1 MHRRPR
7 PRDLRRPGAV
17 VVAVLVAASALA
29 ACGVN
34 RGVELPPR
42 TYPITTS
49 GDTIWLNRDGV
60 LAALDTRNGRVDVF
74 DDFAIGTGVEGLVRD
89 GELWV
94 SDWFADVIRRF
105 DVERRTA
112 LDPITVPGPLVMADA
127 GDSVWFTSVGG
138 TLYRTDDAL
147 RAVPVGFDRPA
158 CEVVVDDGRVWV
170 VSAEAKSV
178 SVLSAESG
186 DVLSTVD
193 VDRPV
198 CALARA
204 GSAMFGVAASGKQIV
219 TFDRRDGSVVKTQPL
234 RPDPDAERGLPSTAD
249 TLVGGGDVLWSRAPQ
264 GIFAFDPRQGDVTTT
279 VLASQPY
286 APVVLDDGRVWLF
299 VERYARA
306 VR

>member
-1 MHRRPR
+1 MQRRHR
-7 PRDLRRPGAV
+7 LRNALGPGATT
-17 VVAVLVAASALA
+17 VVALVAALTMA

-60 LAALDTRNGRVDVF
+60 LAALDTRDGSVDEF
-74 DDFAIGTGVEGLVRD
+74 DDFSIGTGVEGVVRD

-94 SDWFADVIRRF
+94 SDWFTDVIRRF
-105 DVERRTA
+105 DLDRRTA
-112 LDPITVPGPLVMADA
+112 LEPIAAPGPLVMADA
-127 GDSVWFTSVGG
+127 GDHVWFTSIGG

-147 RAVPVGFDRPA
+147 RAEPVGFDRPA
-158 CEVVVDDGRVWV
+158 CDVVVDGDRIWV
-170 VSAEAKSV
+170 VSAEAQSV

-204 GSAMFGVAASGKQIV
+204 GSAMFGVSASGKQIV
-219 TFDRRDGSVVKTQPL
+219 TFDRTDGSVVRTQPL
-234 RPDPDAERGLPSTAD
+234 RPDPDAERGLPATAD
-249 TLVGGGDVLWSRAPQ
+249 TLVGDGDVLWSRAPQ
-264 GIFAFDPRQGDVTTT
+264 GIFVFDPSKGAVTTT

-286 APVVLDDGRVWLF
+286 APVVLDNGRVWLF
-299 VERYARA
+299 VERFARA
-306 VR
+306 IR